1 MKKIL
6 KYTYLLAIIVSIMIS
21 ACKRDADY
29 IKGTPSPF
37 ISNFDLKKQ
46 YKEADLPLNSDIML
60 GANSI
65 KGVVISDYPSGNAPN
80 GLLIIQNSRMV
91 GSGIDS
97 VRGMAINIGAD
108 AAKYAIGDSVH
119 IKVDGGVLKRV
130 DGILQITGVSSTAVN
145 KVASGKAIKVPIV
158 SSAQLLAAPGTY
170 ENTLVTMSNTVLEPE
185 PAQGETY
192 AGDKTINDGFGT
204 ATLHTEATADF
215 ANQPIPA
222 SANFTGVIYYNNQR
236 KPQIWIRNLNDAFE
250 LPLIKPSP
258 LVITGYLSDPTGDDA
273 VATGTKN
280 KTPGAYEYIQLMATR
295 DIDFAVT
302 PFSIV
307 THNNAGAATYPTSG
321 WATGGVRTYKITVT
335 SGTAKKGD
343 FLYVG
348 GYSKLIWGLG
358 STDISSAKWI
368 AAVNYADN
376 DGAGF
381 GTKTT
386 NLLANSGNP
395 AGIAVFEGTT
405 VTASSVPLD
414 VIMYGGTNYNSGMV
428 YSAGPPE
435 VGYRITNTDFYSTI
449 NASTRKPQPFY
460 AGGSNTTRL
469 SFQFTQS
476 NPTGGSFVRLGGVYN
491 PLTGRWKAG
500 RSLRNITMS
509 AMMQLSEL
517 ETGVGITTLEN

>member
-1 MKKIL
+1 MKKTL
-6 KYTYLLAIIVSIMIS
+6 KYLCLLAIITSVMMS

-46 YKEADLPLNSDIML
+46 YKEADLLLNTDIML

-65 KGVVISDYPSGNAPN
+65 KGVVISDYSSGNAPN
-80 GLLIIQNSRMV
+80 GLLVIQNSRMV

-97 VRGMAINIGAD
+97 VRGMAVNIGAD
-108 AAKYAIGDSVH
+108 AVKYAIGDSVH
-119 IKVDGGVLKRV
+119 IKVEGGTLKRV
-130 DGILQITGVSSTAVN
+130 NGILQITGLSSAAVN
-145 KVASGKAIKVPIV
+145 KVASGKSIKVPIV

-170 ENTLVTMSNTVLEPE
+170 ENTLITMSNTVLEPE

-192 AGDKTINDGFGT
+192 VGDKTINDGFGI
-204 ATLHTEATADF
+204 ATLHTEATANF
-215 ANQPIPA
+215 ASQQLPP

-236 KPQIWIRNLNDAFE
+236 KPQLWIRNIDDAFE

-258 LVITGYLSDPTGDDA
+258 VIITGYLPDPQGTDA
-273 VATGTKN
+273 STSAQ
-280 KTPGAYEYIQLMATR
+280 YEYIQFMATK

-302 PFSIV
+302 PFSVV
-307 THNNAGAATYPTSG
+307 TNNNAGAATYPTLG
-321 WATGGVRTYKITVT
+321 WATGGVRTYKINLT
-335 SGTAKKGD
+335 SGTVRKGE
-343 FLYVG
+343 FFYVG
-348 GYSKLIWGLG
+348 GSSKLIWGAG
-358 STDISSAKWI
+358 STNVSNAKWI
-368 AAVNYADN
+368 AAVNYASN
-376 DGAGF
+376 NGADF
-381 GTKTT
+381 GTANT

-414 VIMYGGTNYNSGMV
+414 VMMYGGSTPISGMV

-449 NASTRKPQPFY
+449 NASTRKPQPIY
-460 AGGSNTTRL
+460 GGGSNTTRL
-469 SFQFTQS
+469 SFQATQS
-476 NPTGGSFVRLGGVYN
+476 NPTGGSFVRLGGIYN
-491 PLTGRWKAG
+491 PATGRWKTG

-509 AMMQLSEL
+509 LTMQLSEL